1 MLQLR
6 GKCPD
11 FSVSNNGRTL
21 LAVTKNS
28 NVPRP
33 IKGRLAYLVQSYD
46 KPNTIEHFGALLSF
60 CPLKEPRYY
69 GSDYLML
76 PEYMHYLDEND
87 IISYAN
93 DGSVWVVFR
102 NSSKYNTFLLTEQC
116 NHLCLMCSQPPK
128 NKNDNWLLKQ
138 AMSAIDLI
146 PKGTIRM
153 GFSGGEP
160 TLYREGL
167 IDLVEK
173 CSGILPYTIIDILT
187 NGRAFSDPD
196 YAMMLARVNH
206 HNCMICIP
214 VYSDVPEIHD
224 YVVQSKGAFD
234 ETIEGI
240 LNLKALKQKVEIRI
254 VIHKQ
259 TIDTLIETCRYI
271 SKNLRFVDHVALM
284 GLEITGFTRANLDD
298 LWVDPYDYKDTLSE
312 AVRILNRSNIRTSV
326 YNHQLCTVNT
336 DVLGN
341 YAHSIS
347 DWKNEYLKVCGDCD
361 RRSNC
366 GGFFSSSILYRH
378 SSHITPFNPS

>member
-6 GKCPD
+6 GKCSA
-11 FSVSNNGRTL
+11 FNVSNSGRTL
-21 LAVTKNS
+21 LSVTKNI
-28 NVPRP
+28 NLPRP
-33 IKGRLAYLVQSYD
+33 LRSNCAYLVPPCD
-46 KPNTIEHFGALLSF
+46 KSSSLEDFGALLSF
-60 CPLKEPRYY
+60 DPLSVAPSQ

-76 PEYMHYLDEND
+76 PDYMHYLNEGD
-87 IISYAN
+87 IISYAD

-102 NSSKYNTFLLTEQC
+102 KLSKYNTFLLTERC

-128 NKNDNWLLKQ
+128 NVNDSWLLEQ

-146 PKGTIRM
+146 PKDTIRM

-167 IDLVEK
+167 IELIEK
-173 CSGILPYTIIDILT
+173 CSGILPNTIIDILT
-187 NGRAFSDPD
+187 NGRAFSDPN
-196 YAMMLARVNH
+196 YATLLADINH
-206 HNCMICIP
+206 QNCMICIP

-224 YVVQSKGAFD
+224 YVVQSQGAFD

-240 LNLKALKQKVEIRI
+240 LNLKALNQKVEIRI

-284 GLEITGFTRANLDD
+284 GLEITGFTRANLEE
-298 LWVDPYDYKDTLSE
+298 LWIDPHDYKDTLSE
-312 AVRILNRSNIRTSV
+312 AVQVLNSSNIKTSV
-326 YNHQLCTVNT
+326 YNHQLCTINT
-336 DVLGN
+336 DVFDN

-347 DWKNEYLKVCGDCD
+347 DWKNEYLDVCNSCN
-361 RRSNC
+361 RRSDC
-366 GGFFSSSILYRH
+366 GGFFSSSILYRR
-378 SSHITPFNPS
+378 SSHISPFNLS